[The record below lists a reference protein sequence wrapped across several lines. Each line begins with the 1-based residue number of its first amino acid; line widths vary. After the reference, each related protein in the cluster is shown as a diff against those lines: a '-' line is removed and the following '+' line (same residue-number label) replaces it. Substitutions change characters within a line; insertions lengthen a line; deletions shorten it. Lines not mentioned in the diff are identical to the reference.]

1 LTQTGPIDGGRGR
14 KRLFFQ
20 AYCEGFGHDLEPRQA
35 ALANARR
42 QGSGTA
48 FPANNPALPA
58 CAIARHR
65 RRLQSLRPAGEPV
78 HRCLQPDQR
87 VIPKSGNRFFGRDH
101 AQSKDLGE
109 MTNQR
114 EVIPLEA

>member
-1 LTQTGPIDGGRGR
+1 MASASVATSNLGRR
-14 KRLFFQ
+14 RRLLR
-20 AYCEGFGHDLEPRQA
+20 AAKAPVPRA
-35 ALANARR
+35 
-42 QGSGTA
+42 
-48 FPANNPALPA
+48 PANNPALPA